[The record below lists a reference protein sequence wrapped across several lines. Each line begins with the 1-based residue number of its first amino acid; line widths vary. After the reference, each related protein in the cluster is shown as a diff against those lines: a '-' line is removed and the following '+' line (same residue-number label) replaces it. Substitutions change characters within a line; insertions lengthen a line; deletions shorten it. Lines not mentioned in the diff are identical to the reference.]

1 MAHFVPYSDRTG
13 CGSHSSAEMS
23 PSNNS
28 SAGFYARIFGLSLAA
43 VLTTCLVLNAA
54 SPSTRDYQQSDRDL
68 GTRGAI
74 SVSASRHTFRTLGSG
89 SQAAPFSM
97 NRPKVCATNE
107 DGYR

>member
-1 MAHFVPYSDRTG
+1 
-13 CGSHSSAEMS
+13 MS